1 MISTLLLI
9 YIFCMVFGGIF
20 VGLSVFGGLFEG
32 DADLD
37 GDADFDVDADADFDV
52 DADADFDVDA
62 DADAG
67 AGSVLDGGHNHG
79 YDGDI
84 EVSIGRRFN
93 PFVSFKFYTFGLTFF
108 GLTGVL
114 FTALNLIES
123 SAAIFALSLGMGL
136 FAGMGMAYA
145 LFRLNASSGSQGV
158 TARDYVGLPAKVM
171 LPVSPQRN
179 GKVRLAIRGRIIE
192 MPARA
197 ADDEVVFDFGEDCYV
212 LGIEDGVVEVVR
224 PSALLG
230 APEAE
235 FGGD

>member
-9 YIFCMVFGGIF
+9 YIFCMVLGGIF

-37 GDADFDVDADADFDV
+37 AAGDIEIDAEVDADFDVDADADVGGDI
-52 DADADFDVDA
+52 DF
-62 DADAG
+62 
-67 AGSVLDGGHNHG
+67 NYEHG

-93 PFVSFKFYTFGLTFF
+93 PFVSFKFYTFGLAFF

-114 FTALNLIES
+114 FTALNLMQS
-123 SAAIFALSLGMGL
+123 SVGIFALSLGMGL
-136 FAGMGMAYA
+136 FTGLAMAYV
-145 LFRLNASSGSQGV
+145 LFRLNASGGSEGI
-158 TARDYVGLPAKVM
+158 TSRDYAGLPAKIM
-171 LPVSPQRN
+171 LPVSAERN
-179 GKVRLAIRGRIIE
+179 GKVRLSIRGRIIE

-212 LGIEDGVVEVVR
+212 LGIEDGVVQVVR

-230 APEAE
+230 ASEAE
-235 FGGD
+235 LGGD